1 MKLVIDAGGLVTDA
15 VALSMVSQVID
26 RADGVVRF
34 TDGLAVV
41 IKTAKTQKS
50 YTVVSQN

>member
-15 VALSMVSQVID
+15 VALSMVSQILGRD
-26 RADGVVRF
+26 DGVVRF
-34 TDGLAVV
+34 TDGLAVE

-50 YTVVSQN
+50 FKIVTL